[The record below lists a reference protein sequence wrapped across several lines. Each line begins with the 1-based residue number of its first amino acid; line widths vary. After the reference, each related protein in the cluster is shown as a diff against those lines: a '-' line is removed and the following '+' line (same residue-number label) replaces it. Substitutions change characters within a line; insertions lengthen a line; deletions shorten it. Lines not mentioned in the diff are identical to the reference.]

1 MKGDLLHAVYDEVS
15 RCNKCGFC
23 QPSCP
28 VFQVIGTERA
38 VARGHNAHLRH
49 IIEGKLAMTEE
60 MRAPLFECLLCRA
73 CVNSC
78 FPAVRTPDNVVAGRQ
93 AYLMEFGQPRFMRF
107 VFQRLL
113 PDPQRLSRYMR
124 LAAVAKNT
132 GLSRLARTLGVLK
145 WIGKDLEKAEDLLS
159 RVPMNSFRS
168 RVLKRPGPLSF
179 QAVGQPPLERGLPH
193 RGKNNLK
200 FRHRVAY
207 FVGCGI
213 DHALPEIAEAT
224 MRVLASAGCHV
235 RVLNNVCCG
244 LPAYGHGD
252 LDSARLM
259 ARRNLDLI
267 SSIHADVILTDCAS
281 CSSFLKD
288 YPRLLE
294 ETGEA
299 EQAKTFAARVAGLSQ
314 WLEGIGFEPASA
326 IFRGKVTFHDP
337 CHLSRYQGVKA
348 QPRALLKK
356 VPAVEFLEMKEAD
369 WCCGAAGTYNV
380 FHHDQSMRILDRK
393 MNNLEHCPA
402 DTVATECPG
411 CYIQLAYGVRKRG
424 LPIRVLHISQVLDPS
439 PGD

>member
-1 MKGDLLHAVYDEVS
+1 MKGDLLRAVYDEVS

-23 QPSCP
+23 QPACP

-38 VARGHNAHLRH
+38 VARGHNAHIRH
-49 IIEGKLAMTEE
+49 IIEGKLAMTQE

-73 CVNSC
+73 CVSSC
-78 FPAVRTPDNVVAGRQ
+78 FPAVRTPENVVAGRQ
-93 AYLMEFGQPRFMRF
+93 AYIMEFGQPRFMRF

-113 PDPQRLSRYMR
+113 PDPQRLARYMR

-145 WIGKDLEKAEDLLS
+145 WIGKDMEKAEDLLS
-159 RVPMNSFRS
+159 RIPTNSFRN
-168 RVLKRPGPLSF
+168 RALKRPGEL
-179 QAVGQPPLERGLPH
+179 H
-193 RGKNNLK
+193 RLFNEK
-200 FRHRVAY
+200 FRYRVAY

-235 RVLNNVCCG
+235 HILNNVCCG

-267 SSIHADVILTDCAS
+267 SRVQADVILTDCAS

-288 YPRLLE
+288 YPRLME
-294 ETGEA
+294 ETAEA
-299 EQAKTFAARVAGLSQ
+299 EPARAFAGRVAGLSQ

-326 IFRGKVTFHDP
+326 AFRGKVTFHDP

-356 VPAVEFLEMKEAD
+356 VPGVEFLEMKEAD

-393 MNNLEHCPA
+393 MNNLEHCAA
-402 DTVATECPG
+402 DAVATECPG
-411 CYIQLAYGVRKRG
+411 CYIQLSYGVRKRG
-424 LPIRVLHISQVLDPS
+424 LPLRVLHISQILDS
-439 PGD
+439 APGD